1 VTERHLVLLRHAQ
14 AAHPDGARDVDR
26 PLTDVGRRQCATV
39 AEHLHEHGPLPQ
51 LVLCSAA
58 ARTRETWEL
67 VAAGLPD
74 ANPEV
79 RHLDELYET
88 RPTDLVALLAALPDD
103 VTSVLVVGH
112 EPVMSGTA
120 AVLAGPGSDD
130 AAVARVRVGVP
141 TASLAF
147 LDTSRAWADL
157 EPGTAELTEIATAP
171 KN

>member
-1 VTERHLVLLRHAQ
+1 MTERHLVLLRHAQ
-14 AAHPDGARDVDR
+14 AAHPDDVDDVDR

-51 LVLCSAA
+51 LVLCSSA
-58 ARTRETWEL
+58 ARARETWQL
-67 VAAGLPD
+67 VATGMPD
-74 ANPEV
+74 ADPEV
-79 RHLDELYET
+79 RHLEELYET
-88 RPTDLVALLAALPDD
+88 RPTDVVALLAGLPDE

-120 AVLAGPGSDD
+120 AVLAGPGSDA

-147 LDTSRAWADL
+147 LDTSRRWAEL
-157 EPGTAELTEIATAP
+157 EPGTTELTEIATAP
-171 KN
+171 KD